1 MPNSDPSAPE
11 SGAAPSKAESERPS
25 RPSEPLPRRSMVRKL
40 VLTTVVMF
48 LALEALVRV
57 VFYFH
62 RRGAAAEISKQ
73 YPPNTYIDDF
83 AARVDYRFV
92 NLYTM
97 NPERGSEGVSEY
109 RYDSMGFRLDRR
121 NLRFEGD
128 DGFKHVWMLGGST
141 TQGLGT
147 RENDTIAAQLNDR
160 LERDGS
166 AWRVLNL
173 GQGGFCATQELLLLE
188 ELVQEGRRPDAILVY
203 DGINESTVDGDPL
216 QTGTQAWEK
225 HTPKTNVL
233 LDIQGAQTSG
243 SLTTLTLT
251 RWTKIDD
258 AMAYLARRSHPSG
271 KTPETG
277 SWEVA
282 MRTYLLDLNMM
293 RSVGQFLGVPVLF
306 YFQPIM
312 EYEEHYGLR
321 AYSDY
326 EKTTLVP
333 QMLTDEHARRDALN
347 APALEPLRAPLH
359 QKDVTDVF
367 RGHDGETLYG
377 DPRHPNGA
385 GAALIAARLY
395 QDVSKLPATD

>member
-1 MPNSDPSAPE
+1 MPNSDPSAE
-11 SGAAPSKAESERPS
+11 EAAPSEEKDAEPAERSSTP
-25 RPSEPLPRRSMVRKL
+25 PPRRPRLGRLLL
-40 VLTTVVMF
+40 VTF
-48 LALEALVRV
+48 LMLLGCDALARV

-62 RRGAAAEISKQ
+62 RRSAAAEISKQ
-73 YPPNTYIDDF
+73 YPPGTYIDDF

-97 NPERGSEGVSEY
+97 NPERGAEGVSEY
-109 RYDSMGFRLDRR
+109 RYDAMGFRLDRR
-121 NLRFEGD
+121 NLRFD
-128 DGFKHVWMLGGST
+128 APDGFKHVWMLGGST

-147 RENDTIAAQLNDR
+147 REGDTIAAQLNDR
-160 LERDGS
+160 LEKDGS

-203 DGINESTVDGDPL
+203 DGINEMPFGGDPI
-216 QTGTQAWEK
+216 QTGTPAWEK

-243 SLTTLTLT
+243 SLTALTLT
-251 RWTKIDD
+251 RWTKLDD
-258 AMAYLARRSHPSG
+258 AMVYLAKRAHPAGNVVPSG
-271 KTPETG
+271 D
-277 SWEVA
+277 WEVA

-293 RSVGQFLGVPVLF
+293 RSLAGLLNVPVLF

-312 EYEEHYGLR
+312 QYEEHYGLR
-321 AYSDY
+321 AYSDF
-326 EKTTLVP
+326 EKTRLVP
-333 QMLTDEHARRDALN
+333 QMLTNEYQRRETLY

-359 QKDVTDVF
+359 QKDVYDAF

-385 GAALIAARLY
+385 GAAVIAARLY
-395 QDVSKLPATD
+395 QDVAKLPAVD